1 MKRWIHANTTAN
13 EGIEVTFQKWVHT
26 SSRRSM
32 PIRTVRFYGETLN
45 DAFES
50 MFDTLK
56 MTGTDLFDPT
66 YDDYLPAISLDDIT
80 DHINLSNSNVD
91 EFQNDTILKVQ
102 DLTSGDVLYSIEE

>member
-1 MKRWIHANTTAN
+1 MKRWIRANNTTN
-13 EGIEVTFQKWVHT
+13 EGIEVTFQKWVHP
-26 SSRRSM
+26 SSGRFK

-56 MTGTDLFDPT
+56 MAGTDLFDPV
-66 YDDYLPAISLDDIT
+66 YRDYLPAPSLSDII
-80 DHINLSNSNVD
+80 DHITFSNSGVD
-91 EFQNDTILKVQ
+91 KFHNDTILNVQ